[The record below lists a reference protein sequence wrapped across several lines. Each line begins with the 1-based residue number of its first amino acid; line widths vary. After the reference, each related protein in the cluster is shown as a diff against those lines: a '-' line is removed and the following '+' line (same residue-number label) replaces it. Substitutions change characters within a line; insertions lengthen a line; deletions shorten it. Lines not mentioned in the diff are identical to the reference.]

1 MIAACPTHFKGI
13 IKEVIKKREREER
26 NNHEEIKEKKKQ
38 KRIGGGNRKQT
49 SYLRR
54 PCTSCAKAI
63 KGPKETPSSLETKCL
78 DIAERL

>member
-1 MIAACPTHFKGI
+1 LPRPTHFKGI

-54 PCTSCAKAI
+54 PCLVPRPSKD
-63 KGPKETPSSLETKCL
+63 PKRHHL
-78 DIAERL
+78 R